1 MPKSAPCAGQRT
13 DFATTTKQED
23 MQMENVFQQLYKI
36 ESTASSILDKA
47 NAKKKQMAADQ
58 EERIRRLNEE
68 MARKTEDSIRQQKEL
83 LGHQIQAQLDEER
96 RSNEEL
102 IAKLDREYEA
112 SHTQLAASLLAQL
125 IKE

>member
-1 MPKSAPCAGQRT
+1 
-13 DFATTTKQED
+13 
-23 MQMENVFQQLYKI
+23 MENVFQQLYKI

-47 NAKKKQMAADQ
+47 NAKKKQMAVDQ

-83 LGHQIQAQLDEER
+83 LGRQIQAQLDEER